1 MLGVNTFLRSVATL
15 ALYVAAFVMFWFDTI
30 WVTASWL
37 RDCRLLLL
45 YVIVL
50 VIEWL

>member
-1 MLGVNTFLRSVATL
+1 
-15 ALYVAAFVMFWFDTI
+15 MFWFDTI
-30 WVTASWL
+30 CVTASWL

-50 VIEWL
+50 VIEWLWGVVIGVVEILPL